1 MNSIAAIVSNV
12 QEVWIRGAAHD
23 AVEIDDSI
31 KGATP
36 ANPSIDL
43 VAHFRFCVVPAG
55 IAGNW
60 RNVVARHDGRA
71 DDFQA
76 ARFDARDDV
85 L

>member
-43 VAHFRFCVVPAG
+43 VAHGGYRWCP
-55 IAGNW
+55 
-60 RNVVARHDGRA
+60 
-71 DDFQA
+71 
-76 ARFDARDDV
+76 
-85 L
+85 